1 MDALASM
8 SNTVSSHSAGHK
20 TMQSSSRKVDPTR
33 DLKNVPD
40 KDGAK
45 FQALVS
51 GGDLDTLMRIMDAFT
66 DAMRQANISF
76 FLYSGSLLGSWRHH
90 GLVPW
95 DDDVDFVFSSA
106 LRPVAEQALRK
117 LAPTFQLSTTQRV
130 RWKLFSQ
137 HSLKIKNILG
147 VDWEWPFL
155 DISFYKENSTHIWDV
170 DRCFPNFVYKKSDV
184 FPLTQRPFQGRLLP
198 APKNSS
204 AVLHQTYNV
213 DMCSSTPYDHRTEHF
228 IRKNL
233 LATVKCDRLHHL
245 FPFVVRKPSP
255 REGGGCI
262 ETLQKNGTTISC
274 CFVDHNSKEC

>member
-1 MDALASM
+1 MM
-8 SNTVSSHSAGHK
+8 TV
-20 TMQSSSRKVDPTR
+20 
-33 DLKNVPD
+33 
-40 KDGAK
+40 
-45 FQALVS
+45 
-51 GGDLDTLMRIMDAFT
+51 DAFT

-76 FLYSGSLLGSWRHH
+76 FLYSGSLVGSWRHH

-137 HSLKIKNILG
+137 HSLKIKDHSWLDLSL
-147 VDWEWPFL
+147 DWSWPFL
-155 DISFYKENSTHIWDV
+155 DISFYDENSTHIWDI
-170 DRCFPNFVYKKSDV
+170 DKRFPEFVYKKSDV

-204 AVLHQTYNV
+204 AVLRQTYNV
-213 DMCSSTPYDHRTEHF
+213 DMCSVTQFSHQFERG
-228 IRKNL
+228 IRRRDF
-233 LATVKCDRLHHL
+233 ATVKCDRLHHL

-274 CFVDHNSKEC
+274 CFVDHNSERMLTRVQVKDTKEDLVQQLKAEQ